1 MMVLPETINL
11 FPYVSSVCGERVEY
25 QSVRK
30 KYLELCS
37 PAKLNRRQVKCLND
51 PLYDNVIKRI
61 FDYIKDH
68 PSVLYKIFACSGKE
82 FTAEDACA
90 IPSFG
95 IVGALIPLVIQ
106 IAQNGGVLD
115 PITEMI
121 VYPAGISA
129 VSPSIG
135 PILIGAAIGA
145 SIILATNM
153 TINIIKINRDQ
164 ATRVWTETRKQWM
177 MTDSELSVLKD
188 DDVLRDFLC
197 PITRDIPTCPVRA
210 PNYLTYDRKAIEEML
225 DNGKVP
231 PRCSQLF
238 SKDDLVFD
246 HSHANTICI
255 RIKEITTAIFDDGK
269 VLKLPHVHYFC
280 SSYDKK
286 RNMVVSELRNNTQGL
301 AEIVKR
307 SSDFSDKMIETK
319 PIDEATRLIGLE
331 KEHFKGIAD
340 EFKTV
345 SRKSVKVAVCTN
357 NWFEKIGISLFG
369 WAGVRPRM
377 EFVEVLPDLFPNI
390 SNERDKRLGI
400 SSTPI
405 PYEQR

>member
-11 FPYVSSVCGERVEY
+11 FPYVSSVCGERVGY
-25 QSVRK
+25 HSVRK

-37 PAKLNRRQVKCLND
+37 PAQLNTKQMRCLSD
-51 PLYDNVIKRI
+51 PLRDNFVRKI

-68 PSVLYKIFACSGKE
+68 PSVLYKIFTCTGKK

-90 IPSFG
+90 IPAFG
-95 IVGALIPLVIQ
+95 IVGALIPLVMQ
-106 IAQNGGVLD
+106 IAQAGGVLD

-121 VYPAGISA
+121 VYPAGITA
-129 VSPSIG
+129 VSPSVG

-145 SIILATNM
+145 SLILATNF
-153 TINIIKINRDQ
+153 TINTIHISRDQ
-164 ATRVWTETRKQWM
+164 ATKVWEERRKQWM
-177 MTDSELSVLKD
+177 MKDSELSVLKD
-188 DDVLRDFLC
+188 DDVLKDFLC
-197 PITRDIPTCPVRA
+197 PITKDIPSCPVRA

-225 DNGKVP
+225 DNGKIP

-238 SKDDLVFD
+238 AKDDLVFD

-255 RIKEITTAIFDDGK
+255 RISEITSAIFQDER
-269 VLKLPHVHYFC
+269 VPKLTHVPYFA

-286 RNMVVSELRNNTQGL
+286 RNQVVAELRNNTQGL
-301 AEIVKR
+301 AELVQR
-307 SSDFSDKMIETK
+307 SSDFSDKMIETR
-319 PIDEATRLIGLE
+319 PLDEATRIIGLE
-331 KEHFKGIAD
+331 KEHFKEMAD
-340 EFKTV
+340 EFKVV

-369 WAGVRPRM
+369 WAGVKRRM

-390 SNERDKRLGI
+390 SNARDKRLGI